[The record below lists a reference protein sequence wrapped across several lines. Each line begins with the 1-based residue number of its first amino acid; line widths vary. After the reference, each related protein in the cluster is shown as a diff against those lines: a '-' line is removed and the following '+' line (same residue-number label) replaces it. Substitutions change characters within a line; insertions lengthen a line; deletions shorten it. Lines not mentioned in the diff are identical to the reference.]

1 MKTAL
6 DPLLS
11 KRDEFPILSKCTY
24 LVSNSL
30 GAMPAGVRE
39 SVAEFA
45 DDWAG
50 QGVVAWEKWLP
61 LVTRV
66 GDVVARIINAPAGSV
81 TMLQNVSIAES
92 VIISCLDFAGP
103 RNKVVYS
110 ELNFPTVHYNWSAQT
125 ARGAEICLVKSGDGI
140 SVDTQAMCDAIDERT
155 IAVPISHV
163 IFKSAYIQ
171 DAQAIIEKA
180 HRVGALVVLDTYQ
193 SAGTVPIDAIGWNV
207 DVIVGGGVK
216 WLCGGPGAAYLYVR
230 QDLIKRL
237 TPTVV
242 GWFGQRRPFDFSMH
256 ADLADDVWRYAGGT
270 PNPAALYAALPG
282 YSMIADLGV
291 SAIRAR
297 SMQLTAHAIER
308 ALEAG
313 LRVNSP
319 RDAARR
325 GGHMTVDLPNAE
337 SVCKELIRRTFIVDY
352 RPGAGIRIGPHF
364 YNTIEEIDA
373 VIAEIVAI
381 RDGR

>member
-6 DPLLS
+6 DPLLA
-11 KRDEFPILSKCTY
+11 RRADFPILSTCTY

-39 SVAEFA
+39 RVAEFA
-45 DDWAG
+45 DDWAT

-66 GDVVARIINAPAGSV
+66 GDVIAKIINAPAGSI

-92 VIISCLDFAGP
+92 VIISCLDFTGK

-110 ELNFPTVHYNWSAQT
+110 ELNFPTVHYNWMAQR
-125 ARGAEICLVKSGDGI
+125 ARGADVCLVKSRDGVTI
-140 SVDTQAMCDAIDERT
+140 DTQAMCDAIDERT
-155 IAVPISHV
+155 LAVPISHV

-171 DAQAIIEKA
+171 DAAAIIEKA

-193 SAGTVPIDAIGWNV
+193 SAGTVPIDALGWNV

-230 QDLIKRL
+230 SDLLERL

-242 GWFGQRRPFDFSMH
+242 GWFGQRRPFDFSMEP
-256 ADLADDVWRYAGGT
+256 DLADDIWRYAGGT
-270 PNPAALYAALPG
+270 PNPAALYAALTG
-282 YSMIADLGV
+282 YSMIAELGV
-291 SAIRAR
+291 AAIRAR
-297 SMQLTAHAIER
+297 SMILTAHAIER
-308 ALEAG
+308 AQEAG

-319 RDAARR
+319 LDPARR
-325 GGHMTVDLPNAE
+325 GGHITVDFKGAE
-337 SVCKELIRRTFIVDY
+337 AACAELIRRKFIVDF

-364 YNTIEEIDA
+364 YNTIEEVDA